1 MSLQQ
6 KLDAFKAEFEGKV
19 PAHAVEVMHRSTEEL
34 IATGQADEAKVAGD
48 TAPLFNLQ
56 DQDGNAVSLSDLLAK
71 GPVVVTFYRGGWC
84 AYCKMDLG
92 ALEEAAEAVRAKGA
106 SLVAISPQTPANSR
120 KSKNEIGLS
129 FPILSD
135 TKGATADAF
144 GLRFRMQDELID
156 VYRGFGVNLPMIN
169 GDDSWTLPMP
179 ARFIIGQDGK
189 IAYAEV
195 NPDYTQRP
203 DPSELMATL
212 DQLQKQAA

>member
-1 MSLQQ
+1 MLRRTMLKGLS
-6 KLDAFKAEFEGKV
+6 
-19 PAHAVEVMHRSTEEL
+19 
-34 IATGQADEAKVAGD
+34 ATAAASV
-48 TAPLFNLQ
+48 
-56 DQDGNAVSLSDLLAK
+56 LAR
-71 GPVVVTFYRGGWC
+71 P
-84 AYCKMDLG
+84 
-92 ALEEAAEAVRAKGA
+92 
-106 SLVAISPQTPANSR
+106 AISQTTTL
-120 KSKNEIGLS
+120 KIGLS

-203 DPSELMATL
+203 DPSESMPTL

>member
-6 KLDAFKAEFEGKV
+6 KLDAFKVEFEGEV

-34 IATGQADEAKVAGD
+34 IATGQADQAVAAGD
-48 TAPLFNLQ
+48 TAPLFDLQ
-56 DQDGNAVSLSDLLAK
+56 DQDGSTVSLSELLAK

-92 ALEEAAEAVRAKGA
+92 ALEEAADGVRAKGA

-135 TKGATADAF
+135 AKGAVADAF
-144 GLRFRMQDELID
+144 GLRFRMQDELIA
-156 VYRGFGVNLPMIN
+156 VYKGFGVNLPMIN

-189 IAYAEV
+189 IAYSEV

-203 DPSELMATL
+203 DPSELMPTL
-212 DQLQKQAA
+212 DQLQKLAA